1 MCEQVWEM
9 KKRFLVEYP
18 KIYKI
23 SFPARYQ
30 FFFTYMCVSQG
41 KNMKWILIAIITLL
55 SRTRLEAASSEE
67 VIDIRA
73 LNNLSNVEIGNKIL
87 SSKGQLHPKNKANSL
102 AIKIKQNSFYCCTSE
117 IFYVGNVAPLFYW
130 TLFYGNHEMNIE
142 VSTSLSLSLT
152 HSLTLQKSENFWY
165 FLKPSLATHGMTE
178 ETKVSQFR

>member
-1 MCEQVWEM
+1 
-9 KKRFLVEYP
+9 
-18 KIYKI
+18 
-23 SFPARYQ
+23 
-30 FFFTYMCVSQG
+30 
-41 KNMKWILIAIITLL
+41 MKWILIAIITLL

-178 ETKVSQFR
+178 KTKVSQFR

>member
-1 MCEQVWEM
+1 
-9 KKRFLVEYP
+9 
-18 KIYKI
+18 
-23 SFPARYQ
+23 
-30 FFFTYMCVSQG
+30 MCVSQG

-73 LNNLSNVEIGNKIL
+73 LNNLSSVKIGNKIL

-178 ETKVSQFR
+178 ERQKCHSFAKQVSL